1 MRITI
6 GEEVSLLETVYV
18 SDFGDNYHRTDDEP
32 TTDLEKAARKI
43 RRRYKNIADYMGA
56 LAVYNEYMAMMMMK
70 HGGPQL
76 FKIKLRDEVIDD
88 FIPAKPRMKNTAH
101 NKILLKK
108 KIMVSSINVNKINH
122 EKLEAAIESNEDML
136 QGDEEIVG
144 DTETKDPVAKRL
156 IKEGHFDR
164 IKIGKVKEINNID
177 FLEEY
182 FRTKNVAKAEEA
194 IERSI
199 PLSKI
204 VSGEYDNMVID
215 TTEQDDIIY
224 YRGAYMNRATVNDL
238 RVYQDLGERGWNSI
252 KLMKEKGVSK
262 RITKIVENQNK
273 KNKKK
278 NKKSSKKKSKN
289 DDFFVKVMSDNNY
302 DSFGDYQQDMMNFTA
317 SNVLGD

>member
-204 VSGEYDNMVID
+204 VSGEYDNMVTD